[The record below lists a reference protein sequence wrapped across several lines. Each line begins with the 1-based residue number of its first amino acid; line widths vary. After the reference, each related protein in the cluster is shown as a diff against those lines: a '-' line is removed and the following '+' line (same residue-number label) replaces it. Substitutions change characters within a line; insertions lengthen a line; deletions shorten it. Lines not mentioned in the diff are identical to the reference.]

1 MTRTFADTVF
11 RNGRIYT
18 SNRGQPWVACAA
30 VKAGRFIA
38 VGEERDVASLIG
50 EGTATV
56 DLGGRMAM
64 PGIVDI
70 HNHIMMGGQADLYEL
85 RFSNADSVPRIAET
99 LHKAASAAAP
109 GAWIV
114 GGQFGNNLLNEMN
127 TAESCAL
134 LDAACLGHPVVLR
147 DDTYHNRWASSAA
160 MLPSDWPWRTRTM
173 CVTHRA

>member
-1 MTRTFADTVF
+1 MSRTFADTVF

-18 SNRGQPWVACAA
+18 SNRGQPWATCAA
-30 VKAGRFIA
+30 IKGGRFVA

-50 EGTATV
+50 EATATV

-85 RFSNADSVPRIAET
+85 RFSNADSIPRIAET

-109 GAWIV
+109 AAASGNLGAP
-114 GGQFGNNLLNEMN
+114 
-127 TAESCAL
+127 
-134 LDAACLGHPVVLR
+134 LGSRSKNKVFERLG
-147 DDTYHNRWASSAA
+147 S
-160 MLPSDWPWRTRTM
+160 
-173 CVTHRA
+173 

>member
-99 LHKAASAAAP
+99 LHKEIGRASCRER
-109 GAWIV
+109 V
-114 GGQFGNNLLNEMN
+114 
-127 TAESCAL
+127 
-134 LDAACLGHPVVLR
+134 
-147 DDTYHNRWASSAA
+147 
-160 MLPSDWPWRTRTM
+160 
-173 CVTHRA
+173 